1 VRVNARRRSLSGFS
15 LPVAATASAAPSTP
29 PRSASTPPRRDADE
43 DSWGVSDED
52 RRPPAAPTPAPSRST
67 TSVFRAPTQAAPHA
81 RSEVPTDDEVGPHTR
96 LIGGSVVEEAI
107 ARRAELDAA
116 SALAPVPPPGPTAGA
131 VAAGLPRR
139 EPHLGGVS
147 TRATLVQSTVRASG
161 GVGHSTRI
169 LAPDEVMPQPEAP
182 PAAKNA
188 GRATPLGFGAP
199 AAEGVEP
206 MRSTKSTLVMTAPLD
221 LTPPAA
227 GRGGSSERGASTLI
241 MSPAAPP
248 PPAEAT
254 RGATTLVMARPVEA
268 PPHARGAKS
277 TLVMATSLEA
287 PREPT
292 AGRHEPPP
300 PPRPPAARPRLDLRP
315 PTRDE
320 SASVEPSR
328 SESAPMAEPVRDTV
342 DPLAQTMPVE
352 DLLADLESAD
362 DPTPL
367 LPLPTSVIAPPRP
380 HSVETARVDAL
391 VSTRAVGMRL
401 PRPTSRASR
410 RLRAVGG
417 VAASLLLVAPWLA
430 PMRTAERAVAVLGGL
445 LAAAVG
451 AAPRDRDAQAALAV
465 ATGAPLLGGWL
476 LLTSDLSPLGLGL
489 TLAVLLV
496 LPGALFHRGDRPES
510 PRSATM
516 VGVGLALGVA
526 WALLPA
532 AGALLRSSVPPV
544 LPREYATVALLPWLL
559 LGAMSVPRATA
570 GASGTPFAAGVVL
583 WSGALAMLRS
593 AALAVP
599 EPSQWRVVAVTG
611 VVTAALTATLGAG
624 VARALDADE
633 A

>member
-1 VRVNARRRSLSGFS
+1 
-15 LPVAATASAAPSTP
+15 
-29 PRSASTPPRRDADE
+29 
-43 DSWGVSDED
+43 
-52 RRPPAAPTPAPSRST
+52 
-67 TSVFRAPTQAAPHA
+67 
-81 RSEVPTDDEVGPHTR
+81 
-96 LIGGSVVEEAI
+96 
-107 ARRAELDAA
+107 
-116 SALAPVPPPGPTAGA
+116 
-131 VAAGLPRR
+131 
-139 EPHLGGVS
+139 
-147 TRATLVQSTVRASG
+147 
-161 GVGHSTRI
+161 
-169 LAPDEVMPQPEAP
+169 
-182 PAAKNA
+182 
-188 GRATPLGFGAP
+188 
-199 AAEGVEP
+199 
-206 MRSTKSTLVMTAPLD
+206 MT
-221 LTPPAA
+221 
-227 GRGGSSERGASTLI
+227 
-241 MSPAAPP
+241 
-248 PPAEAT
+248 
-254 RGATTLVMARPVEA
+254 
-268 PPHARGAKS
+268 
-277 TLVMATSLEA
+277 
-287 PREPT
+287 
-292 AGRHEPPP
+292 
-300 PPRPPAARPRLDLRP
+300 
-315 PTRDE
+315 
-320 SASVEPSR
+320 
-328 SESAPMAEPVRDTV
+328 EPVRDTV
-342 DPLAQTMPVE
+342 DPLAQTIPVE
-352 DLLADLESAD
+352 DLLSDLLSPD

-367 LPLPTSVIAPPRP
+367 QPLPTSVIAPPRP
-380 HSVETARVDAL
+380 QAVETARVDAL
-391 VSTRAVGMRL
+391 VSTRAVGVRL